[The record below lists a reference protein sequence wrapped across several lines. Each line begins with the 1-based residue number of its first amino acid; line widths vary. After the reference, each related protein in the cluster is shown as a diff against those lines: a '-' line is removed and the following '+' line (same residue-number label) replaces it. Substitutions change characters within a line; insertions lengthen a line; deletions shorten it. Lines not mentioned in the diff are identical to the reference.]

1 MIRKRRFIAAAAVI
15 VLTGTLAT
23 LRGGAAS
30 YLLFQCTLLVP
41 CLSLAYLVYVFF
53 RFRVYQNLDAKTVV
67 KGQRVPYSF
76 VLSNEDRITYCDIRI
91 TFENVV
97 SGIDNINPDESYCL
111 LPETQINRRTTMVC
125 RYRGK
130 YQVGISRI
138 RVTDFLG
145 LFSIT
150 YRCPQTVNAVVLP
163 MVIHL
168 DKLAY
173 GPKSEEEEREQE
185 LSVREEIPNM
195 QIRQYNRGDSM
206 RRIHWKASARTQELK
221 TRQYTEE
228 PRKKNLLVLDLKRQP
243 AYPNNET
250 RLIFED
256 KMLECAIAIADYFV
270 KTGTPLVIL
279 TELNGYRS
287 FTVSQA
293 GDFQEFY
300 SFCAEVDFSA
310 QTGAS
315 DLVRYVMQTEEEGVS
330 CLVLTGQADEELF
343 AACLSL
349 KRTGNQTAVYY
360 VGDESSMFDKKKLD
374 GQLEC
379 RQIFLREDT
388 KEALEG

>member
-1 MIRKRRFIAAAAVI
+1 MSRKRRLLLAAAVI

-30 YLLFQCTLLVP
+30 YLLFECTLLVP
-41 CLSLAYLVYVFF
+41 CLSLAYLVYVFL
-53 RFRVYQNLDAKTVV
+53 RFRVYQNLDVKTVV

-97 SGIDNINPDESYCL
+97 SGIDNINPDDSYCL

-125 RYRGK
+125 RYRGR

-173 GPKSEEEEREQE
+173 APKSEAEERERE
-185 LSVREEIPNM
+185 LSLREEIPNM

-206 RRIHWKASARTQELK
+206 RRIHWKAAARTQELK

-228 PRKKNLLVLDLKRQP
+228 PRKKNLLVLDLTRQS
-243 AYPNNET
+243 AYSNET

-256 KMLECAIAIADYFV
+256 KLLECAIAIADYFL
-270 KTGTPLVIL
+270 KINTPLEII
-279 TELNGYRS
+279 TERNGYRS
-287 FTVSQA
+287 FTISQA
-293 GDFQEFY
+293 GDFREFY
-300 SFCAEVDFSA
+300 GFCAEVDFSA
-310 QTGAS
+310 RAGAA
-315 DLVRYVMQTEEEGVS
+315 DLVKYVMQTEEEPS
-330 CLVLTGQADEELF
+330 NCMVLTGQADEALF

-349 KRTGNQTAVYY
+349 KLTENQAAVFY
-360 VGDESSMFDKKKLD
+360 VGDDSMGVDKNKLE
-374 GQLEC
+374 GHLEFK
-379 RQIFLREDT
+379 QIFLREDT

>member
-1 MIRKRRFIAAAAVI
+1 MTRNWRPFLAAAVI

-30 YLLFQCTLLVP
+30 YLLFECTLLVP
-41 CLSLAYLVYVFF
+41 CLSLAYLVYVFL

-76 VLSNEDRITYCDIRI
+76 VLSNENRITYCDIRI
-91 TFENVV
+91 TFENVA
-97 SGIDNINPDESYCL
+97 SGIDNISPDESYCL
-111 LPETQINRRTTMVC
+111 LPETQINRRTTLVC
-125 RYRGK
+125 RYRGR

-163 MVIHL
+163 RVIHL
-168 DKLAY
+168 ERLVY
-173 GPKSEEEEREQE
+173 SPKSEAEEKERE

-195 QIRQYNRGDSM
+195 QVRQYIRGDSM

-228 PRKKNLLVLDLKRQP
+228 PRKKNLLVLDLKRQS
-243 AYPNNET
+243 AYSDET

-256 KMLECAIAIADYFV
+256 KLLECALAIADYFL
-270 KTGTPLVIL
+270 KIGTPLLII
-279 TELNGYRS
+279 TERSGYRS
-287 FTVSQA
+287 FTIGQA

-300 SFCAEVDFSA
+300 GFCAEVDFSA
-310 QTGAS
+310 QAGAA
-315 DLVRYVMQTEEEGVS
+315 DLVRYVMQAEEEPS
-330 CLVLTGQADEELF
+330 NCMVLTGQADEELF
-343 AACLSL
+343 ASCLEL
-349 KRTGNQTAVYY
+349 KLTENQAAVFY
-360 VGDESSMFDKKKLD
+360 VGDEASGFDTKKLD
-374 GQLEC
+374 GHLEF